1 MDGTMID
8 RVERILPLVQASA
21 AGMEEARSL
30 SPEVVAAMREAGIFR
45 MCVPADHGGPGDAD
59 PLEELR
65 VIEALAAADGATG
78 WCAMICGG
86 TPLIAAGFMPEAGV
100 KEIYA
105 DGPDVVSGGGFAPT
119 GTAVP
124 VDGGYE
130 VSGKWS
136 FASGIAHTSWL
147 FAGCLVIEDGRP
159 RLLPNGM
166 PDLLHVFVP
175 TSEAQVL
182 DTWYV
187 SGLCGSG
194 SNDFTL
200 DKVPVPEYRTLRI
213 FGQEPLRSEPI
224 HRMPLLPLFA
234 SHTAAVAMGI
244 GRAALDEIGRLARE
258 KTPTMSMQP
267 LAERPT
273 VQLGLADAEAGL
285 RSARAFVFGS
295 LEDAWSTV
303 CAGGTVSG
311 EQHMLLRLAAAH
323 ATRAAAAAVDFA
335 YTAGG
340 GTSLYRKSPLQ
351 RYMRDV
357 HAVTQHIIVAPQTFA
372 AAGRL
377 LVGLDPGTPVF

>member
-8 RVERILPLVQASA
+8 RVERILPLVQANA

-30 SPEVVAAMREAGIFR
+30 SPEVVAAMREAGVFR
-45 MCVPADHGGPGDAD
+45 MCVPAEYGGPREAD
-59 PLEELR
+59 PLEE
-65 VIEALAAADGATG
+65 VGVFEALAAADGATG
-78 WCAMICGG
+78 WCAMISSG
-86 TPLIAAGFMPEAGV
+86 TPLITAFMPEAGV

-105 DGPDVVSGGGFAPT
+105 DGPDVVFGGGFAPT

-124 VDGGYE
+124 VDGGFQ

-136 FASGIAHTSWL
+136 FASGIAHSSWL
-147 FAGCLVIEDGRP
+147 FAGCIVIEDGRP
-159 RLLPNGM
+159 RMLPNGM
-166 PDLLHVFVP
+166 PDLMHVFVP
-175 TSEAQVL
+175 TSEAKVL

-200 DKVPVPEYRTLRI
+200 ENVLVPEHRTLRI
-213 FGQEPLRSEPI
+213 FGREPLRSEPI

-244 GRAALDEIGRLARE
+244 GRAALDEIGRLARK

-285 RSARAFVFGS
+285 RSARAFVFDA
-295 LEDAWSTV
+295 LEDAWNTV
-303 CAGGTVSG
+303 SAGETVSG
-311 EQHMLLRLAAAH
+311 EQHMLLRLASAH
-323 ATRAAAAAVDFA
+323 ATRASAAAVDFA

-340 GTSLYRKSPLQ
+340 GTALYRKSPLQ

-357 HAVTQHIIVAPQTFA
+357 HAVTQHIIVAPQTFGA
-372 AAGRL
+372 VGRV

>member
-1 MDGTMID
+1 MDETTLD
-8 RVERILPLVQASA
+8 RVERILPLVQANA

-30 SPEVVAAMREAGIFR
+30 SPEVVAAMREAGVFR
-45 MCVPADHGGPGDAD
+45 MCVPAEFGGPGEAD
-59 PLEELR
+59 PLEEVR
-65 VIEALAAADGATG
+65 IFEALAAADGATG
-78 WCAMICGG
+78 WCAMISGG
-86 TPLIAAGFMPEAGV
+86 TPLITAFMPEAGV

-105 DGPDVVSGGGFAPT
+105 DGPDVVCGGGFAPT

-124 VDGGYE
+124 VDGGFQ

-147 FAGCLVIEDGRP
+147 FAGCIIIENGRP
-159 RLLPNGM
+159 RMLPNGM
-166 PDLLHVFVP
+166 PDLMHVFVP
-175 TSEAQVL
+175 TAEAKVL

-200 DKVPVPEYRTLRI
+200 ENVFVPEQRTLRI
-213 FGQEPLRSEPI
+213 FGQDPLRSEPI

-267 LAERPT
+267 LRERPT

-285 RSARAFVFGS
+285 RSARAFMFDS
-295 LEDAWSTV
+295 LDDAWNTV
-303 CAGGTVSG
+303 CAGETVSG
-311 EQHMLLRLAAAH
+311 EQHMLVRLAGAH
-323 ATRAAAAAVDFA
+323 ATRASAAAVDFA

-357 HAVTQHIIVAPQTFA
+357 HAVTQHIIVAPQTFGA
-372 AAGRL
+372 VGRV
-377 LVGLDPGTPVF
+377 LVGLDPGTPIF